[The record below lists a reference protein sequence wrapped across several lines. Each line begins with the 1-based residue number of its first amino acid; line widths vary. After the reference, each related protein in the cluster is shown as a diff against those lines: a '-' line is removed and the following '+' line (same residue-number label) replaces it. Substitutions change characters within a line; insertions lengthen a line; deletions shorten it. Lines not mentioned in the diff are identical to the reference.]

1 MSDAL
6 PATLE
11 AALAHARV
19 LGIDRMDAQLLVGAV
34 LQRPR
39 SWLIAHDRDPLPP
52 QAAQRITSLLA
63 RCAAGEPVAYLLGEK
78 EFFGLTLAVNPDVL
92 VPRPDTETLVEW
104 ALARLPAAATD
115 TARPEVLDL
124 GTGSGAIALAIAHSH
139 PHARVSAVDASPGA
153 LRTAADNGARLGLA
167 VRWLAG
173 SWFGPVAGERFDL
186 VVSNPPYIA
195 EGDPHLPALRHEP
208 RSALTAGPDGLDDLR
223 HIVAHAPAHLHPGGW
238 LLLEH
243 GWDQADAVAQLLR
256 DAGFHQVTHR
266 RDLGGHRRC
275 TGGQW
280 GLVAVA
286 THPSVNP

>member
-6 PATLE
+6 PGTLE
-11 AALAHARV
+11 AALAHART

-39 SWLIAHDRDPLPP
+39 SWLIAHDRDPLLP
-52 QAAQRITSLLA
+52 QDAQRIASLLA
-63 RCAAGEPVAYLLGEK
+63 RRAEGEPVAYLVGEK

-104 ALARLPAAATD
+104 ALACLHPAAQA
-115 TARPEVLDL
+115 EVLDL
-124 GTGSGAIALAIAHSH
+124 GTGSGAIALAIAHAH
-139 PHARVSAVDASPGA
+139 PEARVSAVDACPAA

-167 VRWLAG
+167 VRWLTG

-195 EGDPHLPALRHEP
+195 EGDAHLPALRHEP

-223 HIVAHAPAHLHPGGW
+223 QIVAQAPHHLRPGGW

-256 DAGFHQVTHR
+256 DAGFDQVAHR
-266 RDLGGHRRC
+266 LDLGGHRRC

-280 GLVAVA
+280 ALSPAQPIQV
-286 THPSVNP
+286 